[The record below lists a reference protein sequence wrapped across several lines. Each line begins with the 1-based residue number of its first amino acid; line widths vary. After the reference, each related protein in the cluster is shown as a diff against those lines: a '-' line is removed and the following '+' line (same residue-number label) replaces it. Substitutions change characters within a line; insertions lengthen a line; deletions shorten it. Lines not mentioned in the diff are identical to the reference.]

1 MRKSLVI
8 LIVLITACNHFS
20 YAIPDHD
27 LNIVYRMS
35 HRLAEERSSLN
46 EDIMF
51 LDTDGN
57 RSYFYC
63 DKFERN
69 RDVVDSL
76 LRCGYNGF
84 EVREEIVR
92 RNLHGST
99 MRMGVF
105 KNYPEAGRITVTDK
119 ILDPFLYEEEMPRL
133 AWVPEE
139 SDTIVAGYVCYKAT
153 AEYRGRTW
161 IAYYTLDITVGD
173 GPWKLCG
180 LPGLILYARDTKGDF
195 VFDCIGIRQGTVRP
209 IALRKQKYT
218 KCTAKEMQE
227 LRLLDFKDPD
237 ELMARLWGKR
247 PIQTLDAQGRPV
259 KTVSST
265 ACLLEYL
272 P

>member
-1 MRKSLVI
+1 MRKYLFLSLLTI
-8 LIVLITACNHFS
+8 CNAFGAWS
-20 YAIPDHD
+20 TEID
-27 LNIVYRMS
+27 LNIIYRMS

-51 LDTDGN
+51 LDINGN
-57 RSYFYC
+57 QSFFYC

-69 RDVVDSL
+69 KDVVDSL
-76 LRCGYNGF
+76 LRCGYNAF
-84 EVREEIVR
+84 EAREEIVR

-99 MRMGVF
+99 KRTGVF
-105 KNYPEAGRITVTDK
+105 KNYPEAGRITVTEQ

-161 IAYYTLDITVGD
+161 IVYYTLDITVGD

-247 PIQTLDAQGRPV
+247 PIQTLDAQGRLM